1 MPAGHFI
8 KSRLNCLTH
17 AIFPQSSQYYKPSCL
32 AIKQIVRILLLSFPP
47 CVLASWTAIVFL
59 QRDSMLINCKLPLAM
74 LMLFLM
80 SMPSPLFAAAEMTDN
95 KLVFNQLLSTAFT
108 TEKTCYPLANC
119 QSTKP
124 PIMGLSALIQP
135 SYTQVNNQDT
145 QGEHRIGGIIFQP
158 EREQRSVQQAELQPI
173 TVSIHSIDDLM
184 LFFESLNYT
193 AENFHEGNKSVPRL
207 TFDAVGKGWRSV
219 SEQLPVKQKKM
230 VFFRLMT
237 PLVLLANEK
246 VLQERQQVIS
256 APLNDTGLV
265 ALAVKYKVISN
276 PIPSLSPSHRQA
288 LLERVDIL
296 PPSLVLAQAAKE
308 SGWGTSRF
316 TLEGNALFG
325 QWDFNGNG
333 MEPKQKRQGMGQYG
347 LARFETPLAS
357 VEGYLLNL
365 NTHSAYHK
373 MRQLR
378 AESRQA
384 NQTITGVA
392 LAGTLDRYSER
403 GYAYVEMIQKMI
415 RTNKLY
421 LADEAYLDDDMPLH
435 LLTRT
440 H

>member
-1 MPAGHFI
+1 M
-8 KSRLNCLTH
+8 
-17 AIFPQSSQYYKPSCL
+17 
-32 AIKQIVRILLLSFPP
+32 LLK
-47 CVLASWTAIVFL
+47 
-59 QRDSMLINCKLPLAM
+59 CKLPLAM
-74 LMLFLM
+74 LM
-80 SMPSPLFAAAEMTDN
+80 SMVLSILSPQLAATDFGSNNLKIN
-95 KLVFNQLLSTAFT
+95 KILTSGLATHSDAV
-108 TEKTCYPLANC
+108 CYPLANC
-119 QSTKP
+119 QATMP
-124 PIMGLSALIQP
+124 AIMGLSSLIQP
-135 SYTQVNNQDT
+135 SHMQANT
-145 QGEHRIGGIIFQP
+145 QGIVGSHWGNGVGFQLASEP
-158 EREQRSVQQAELQPI
+158 QSLQPVELKPV
-173 TVSIHSIDDLM
+173 TVSINSIDELM

-193 AENFHEGNKSVPRL
+193 AENFHGGNKSVPRL

-265 ALAVKYKVISN
+265 ALAIKYKVISN
-276 PIPSLSPSHRQA
+276 PILSLSPSHRQA

>member
-1 MPAGHFI
+1 M
-8 KSRLNCLTH
+8 
-17 AIFPQSSQYYKPSCL
+17 
-32 AIKQIVRILLLSFPP
+32 LLK
-47 CVLASWTAIVFL
+47 
-59 QRDSMLINCKLPLAM
+59 CKLPLAM
-74 LMLFLM
+74 LM
-80 SMPSPLFAAAEMTDN
+80 SMVLSILSPQLAATDFGSNNLKIN
-95 KLVFNQLLSTAFT
+95 KILTSGLATHSDAV
-108 TEKTCYPLANC
+108 CYPLANC
-119 QSTKP
+119 QATMP
-124 PIMGLSALIQP
+124 AIMGLSSLIQP
-135 SYTQVNNQDT
+135 SHMQANT
-145 QGEHRIGGIIFQP
+145 QGIVGSHWGNGVGFQLAGEP
-158 EREQRSVQQAELQPI
+158 QSLQPAELKPV
-173 TVSIHSIDDLM
+173 TVSINSIDELM

-193 AENFHEGNKSVPRL
+193 AENFHGGNKSVPRL

-265 ALAVKYKVISN
+265 ALAIKYKVISN
-276 PIPSLSPSHRQA
+276 PILSLSPSHRQA

-421 LADEAYLDDDMPLH
+421 LADEAYLDNDMPLH

>member
-1 MPAGHFI
+1 
-8 KSRLNCLTH
+8 
-17 AIFPQSSQYYKPSCL
+17 
-32 AIKQIVRILLLSFPP
+32 
-47 CVLASWTAIVFL
+47 
-59 QRDSMLINCKLPLAM
+59 MLIKCKLPLAM
-74 LMLFLM
+74 LM
-80 SMPSPLFAAAEMTDN
+80 SMVLSILSPQLAATDFGSNNLKIN
-95 KLVFNQLLSTAFT
+95 KILTSGLATHSDAV
-108 TEKTCYPLANC
+108 CYPLANC
-119 QSTKP
+119 QATMP
-124 PIMGLSALIQP
+124 AIMGLSSLIQP
-135 SYTQVNNQDT
+135 SHMQANT
-145 QGEHRIGGIIFQP
+145 QGIVGSHWGNGVGFQLAGEP
-158 EREQRSVQQAELQPI
+158 QSLQPAELKPV
-173 TVSIHSIDDLM
+173 TVSINSIDELM

-193 AENFHEGNKSVPRL
+193 AENFHGGNKSVPRL

-246 VLQERQQVIS
+246 VLQERLQVIS

-265 ALAVKYKVISN
+265 ALAIKYKVISN

-347 LARFETPLAS
+347 LARFKTPLAS

-378 AESRQA
+378 AKSRQA

>member
-1 MPAGHFI
+1 
-8 KSRLNCLTH
+8 
-17 AIFPQSSQYYKPSCL
+17 
-32 AIKQIVRILLLSFPP
+32 
-47 CVLASWTAIVFL
+47 
-59 QRDSMLINCKLPLAM
+59 MLIKCKLPLAM
-74 LMLFLM
+74 LM
-80 SMPSPLFAAAEMTDN
+80 SMVLSILSPQLAATDFGSNNLKIN
-95 KLVFNQLLSTAFT
+95 KILTSGLATHSDAV
-108 TEKTCYPLANC
+108 CYPVATS
-119 QSTKP
+119 QATMP
-124 PIMGLSALIQP
+124 AIMGLSSLIQP
-135 SYTQVNNQDT
+135 SHMQANT
-145 QGEHRIGGIIFQP
+145 QGIVGSHWGNGVGFQLAGEP
-158 EREQRSVQQAELQPI
+158 QSLQPAELKPV
-173 TVSIHSIDDLM
+173 TVSINSIDELM

-193 AENFHEGNKSVPRL
+193 AENFHGGNKSVPRL

-246 VLQERQQVIS
+246 VLQERLQVIS

-265 ALAVKYKVISN
+265 ALAIKYKVISN

-347 LARFETPLAS
+347 LARFKTPLAS

-378 AESRQA
+378 AKSRQA

>member
-1 MPAGHFI
+1 M
-8 KSRLNCLTH
+8 
-17 AIFPQSSQYYKPSCL
+17 
-32 AIKQIVRILLLSFPP
+32 LLK
-47 CVLASWTAIVFL
+47 
-59 QRDSMLINCKLPLAM
+59 CKLPLAM
-74 LMLFLM
+74 LM
-80 SMPSPLFAAAEMTDN
+80 SMVLSILSPQLAATDFGSNNLKIN
-95 KLVFNQLLSTAFT
+95 KILTSGLATHSDAV
-108 TEKTCYPLANC
+108 CYPLANC
-119 QSTKP
+119 QATMP
-124 PIMGLSALIQP
+124 AIMGLSSLIQP
-135 SYTQVNNQDT
+135 SHMQANT
-145 QGEHRIGGIIFQP
+145 QGIVGSHWGNGVGFQLAGEP
-158 EREQRSVQQAELQPI
+158 QSLQPAELKPV
-173 TVSIHSIDDLM
+173 TVSINSIDELM

-193 AENFHEGNKSVPRL
+193 AENFHGGNKSVPRL

-265 ALAVKYKVISN
+265 ALAIKYKVISN
-276 PIPSLSPSHRQA
+276 PILSLSPSHRQA

>member
-80 SMPSPLFAAAEMTDN
+80 SMPSPLFE
-95 KLVFNQLLSTAFT
+95 
-108 TEKTCYPLANC
+108 
-119 QSTKP
+119 
-124 PIMGLSALIQP
+124 P

-193 AENFHEGNKSVPRL
+193 AENFHGGNKSVPRL

-347 LARFETPLAS
+347 L
-357 VEGYLLNL
+357 LNL

>member
-1 MPAGHFI
+1 
-8 KSRLNCLTH
+8 
-17 AIFPQSSQYYKPSCL
+17 
-32 AIKQIVRILLLSFPP
+32 
-47 CVLASWTAIVFL
+47 
-59 QRDSMLINCKLPLAM
+59 MLIKCKLPLAM
-74 LMLFLM
+74 LM
-80 SMPSPLFAAAEMTDN
+80 SMVLSILSPQLAATDFGSNNLKIN
-95 KLVFNQLLSTAFT
+95 KILTSGLATHSDAV
-108 TEKTCYPLANC
+108 CYPLANC
-119 QSTKP
+119 QATMP
-124 PIMGLSALIQP
+124 AIMGLSSLIQP
-135 SYTQVNNQDT
+135 SHMQANT
-145 QGEHRIGGIIFQP
+145 QGIVGSHWGNGVGFQLAGEP
-158 EREQRSVQQAELQPI
+158 QSLQPAELKPV
-173 TVSIHSIDDLM
+173 TVSINSIDELM

-193 AENFHEGNKSVPRL
+193 AENFHGGNKSVPRL

-265 ALAVKYKVISN
+265 ALAIKYKVISN
-276 PIPSLSPSHRQA
+276 PILSLSPSHRQA